1 MMNVTS
7 LRFLTGCLSLF
18 LLVTVSNSRAQEP
31 ATNPELAAAI
41 AGVEEA
47 GGKVYHEDLKPEKPV
62 VAISFATTGAGDEAL
77 ASLSGFAGLKKLTL
91 NNTKISDAGL
101 DHVKGL
107 ASLEKLYLVDTAVGD
122 GALERVKE
130 LPALQVLSLVGTGVT
145 DAGLE
150 QLKDMKSLKVV
161 FLAATKVTDEGVK
174 KLQEALPELK
184 VER

>member
-1 MMNVTS
+1 MNACD
-7 LRFLTGCLSLF
+7 LRFLTGLFSLF
-18 LLVTVSNSRAQEP
+18 LVVPLSSSLAQEP
-31 ATNPELAAAI
+31 GATPELAAAI
-41 AGVEEA
+41 AGVEAA

-62 VAISFATTGAGDEAL
+62 VAISFATTGAGDDAL
-77 ASLSGFAGLKKLTL
+77 ASLAGFTGLKKLTL

-107 ASLEKLYLVDTAVGD
+107 ASLEKLYLVDTAIGD
-122 GALERVKE
+122 AALERIKE

-145 DAGLE
+145 DPGLE
-150 QLKDMKSLKVV
+150 QLKDMKSLQVV